1 MRAIFALL
9 VPAMLAGCSSYRAD
23 PDQVRAVPVERL
35 LAYQEPLAEAGQL
48 VVNRDFGFLGGGCYV
63 AVLVDRQVAARI
75 GVGEVATF
83 QVPPGERVIGIA
95 ADRDDPTLCGKGLLW
110 RELVVPVAAGESRQ
124 LRIVSE
130 NRGGFAIRVDQP

>member
-63 AVLVDRQVAARI
+63 AVLLDRQVAARI
-75 GVGEVATF
+75 GVG
-83 QVPPGERVIGIA
+83 
-95 ADRDDPTLCGKGLLW
+95 
-110 RELVVPVAAGESRQ
+110 
-124 LRIVSE
+124 
-130 NRGGFAIRVDQP
+130 